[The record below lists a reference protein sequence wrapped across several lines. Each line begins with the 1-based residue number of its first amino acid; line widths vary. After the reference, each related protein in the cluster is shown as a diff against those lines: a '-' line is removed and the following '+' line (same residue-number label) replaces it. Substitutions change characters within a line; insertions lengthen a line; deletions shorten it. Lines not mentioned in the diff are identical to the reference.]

1 MNQIKITCAH
11 DGNTR
16 EAYEK
21 QKYSGIFSYK
31 EEIPTTR
38 KGISGESFCTI
49 GENIVMS
56 REPWSI

>member
-1 MNQIKITCAH
+1 MNQTKITCAH
-11 DGNTR
+11 DGNTI
-16 EAYEK
+16 EGHEK
-21 QKYSGIFSYK
+21 QYSGIFSYK

-38 KGISGESFCTI
+38 KGISGESLCTI